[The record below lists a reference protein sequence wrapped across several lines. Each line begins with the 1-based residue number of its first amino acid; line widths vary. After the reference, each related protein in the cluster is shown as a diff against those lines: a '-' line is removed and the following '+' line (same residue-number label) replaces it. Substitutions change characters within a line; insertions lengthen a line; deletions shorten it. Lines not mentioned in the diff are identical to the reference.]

1 MAAPAE
7 LVRKIR
13 RIEITTRRAVLDTLA
28 GGYHSVFKGRGM
40 AFSEVRP
47 YQPGDEIRAIDW
59 NVTARIGEPF
69 VKVFVEERELTALIA
84 VDRSASQEAG
94 LSPQA
99 KAEVAA
105 EIAALLVFSALENG
119 DRAGLLLFTDRVE
132 RFVPPRR
139 GTKHGLRLISE
150 ALAYE
155 PRGRGTDVA
164 LALRDITRRLRRRAV
179 VFVVSD
185 FLAAAAAAQPAG
197 SPAATPAHPF
207 TVAVKVDRD
216 DVTLGEPFL
225 VTVRIEHAPLDVY
238 ALPEPLGVDPLSLRG
253 SPSISRVAKGDR
265 AQTTFELPLVNLKT
279 LEPRLPPLRLRV
291 DGPEGERELEVPETP
306 IRMRSLVAEEHAP
319 DAE

>member
-1 MAAPAE
+1 MPAPAE
-7 LVRKIR
+7 LIRKIR

-84 VDRSASQEAG
+84 VDRSASQTAG
-94 LSPQA
+94 LSAQA

-139 GTKHGLRLISE
+139 GRKHGLRLISE
-150 ALAYE
+150 ALAFQ
-155 PRGRGTDVA
+155 PAGRGTDVA
-164 LALRDITRRLRRRAV
+164 QALGDVTRLLRRRAV

-185 FLAAAAAAQPAG
+185 FLASDYESALAVCARRHDVIPVVVSDPVEDDLPAEALSGLWPVADSETGATVWVDLSDAGTRAAYAQSAREARDRRERTFRKL
-197 SPAATPAHPF
+197 SLD
-207 TVAVKVDRD
+207 AVRVKPGD
-216 DVTLGEPFL
+216 DYV
-225 VTVRIEHAPLDVY
+225 APLA
-238 ALPEPLGVDPLSLRG
+238 ALFRARG
-253 SPSISRVAKGDR
+253 RR
-265 AQTTFELPLVNLKT
+265 
-279 LEPRLPPLRLRV
+279 R
-291 DGPEGERELEVPETP
+291 
-306 IRMRSLVAEEHAP
+306 
-319 DAE
+319 

>member
-1 MAAPAE
+1 MPATAE
-7 LVRKIR
+7 LIRKIR

-84 VDRSASQEAG
+84 VDRSASQASG

-139 GTKHGLRLISE
+139 GRKHGLRLITE
-150 ALAYE
+150 ALAFQ
-155 PRGRGTDVA
+155 PRGRGTDLA
-164 LALRDITRRLRRRAV
+164 LALRDVTRLLRRRAV

-185 FLAAAAAAQPAG
+185 FLASGYELALAVCARRHDVIPVVVNDPVEDELPAEALSGLWPVADAETGATMWVDLSDRQTRAAYAAAARERRDNRERIFRKL
-197 SPAATPAHPF
+197 SLD
-207 TVAVKVDRD
+207 AVRVRPGD
-216 DVTLGEPFL
+216 DYV
-225 VTVRIEHAPLDVY
+225 APLA
-238 ALPEPLGVDPLSLRG
+238 ALFRARG
-253 SPSISRVAKGDR
+253 RR
-265 AQTTFELPLVNLKT
+265 
-279 LEPRLPPLRLRV
+279 R
-291 DGPEGERELEVPETP
+291 
-306 IRMRSLVAEEHAP
+306 
-319 DAE
+319 

>member
-7 LVRKIR
+7 LIRKIR

-47 YQPGDEIRAIDW
+47 YQPGDEIRSIDW

-84 VDRSASQEAG
+84 VDRSASQTAG
-94 LSPQA
+94 LSAQA

-139 GTKHGLRLISE
+139 GRKHGLRLISE
-150 ALAYE
+150 ALAFR

-164 LALRDITRRLRRRAV
+164 LALRDVTRLLRRRAV

-185 FLAAAAAAQPAG
+185 FLASDYEAALAVCARRHDVIPVVVSDPVEDELPAEALSGLWPVADSETGATVWVDLSDARTRAAYAR
-197 SPAATPAHPF
+197 AAREARDRRERTF
-207 TVAVKVDRD
+207 RKLSLDAVRV
-216 DVTLGEPFL
+216 EPGQDY
-225 VTVRIEHAPLDVY
+225 VAPLA
-238 ALPEPLGVDPLSLRG
+238 ALFRARG
-253 SPSISRVAKGDR
+253 RR
-265 AQTTFELPLVNLKT
+265 
-279 LEPRLPPLRLRV
+279 R
-291 DGPEGERELEVPETP
+291 
-306 IRMRSLVAEEHAP
+306 
-319 DAE
+319 

>member
-7 LVRKIR
+7 LIRKIR

-84 VDRSASQEAG
+84 VDRSASQGAG
-94 LSPQA
+94 LSAQA

-139 GTKHGLRLISE
+139 GRKHGLRLISE
-150 ALAYE
+150 ALAFK
-155 PRGRGTDVA
+155 PVGRGTDVA
-164 LALRDITRRLRRRAV
+164 LALRDVTRLLRRRAV

-185 FLAAAAAAQPAG
+185 FLSSDYEAALAVCARRHDVIPVVVSDPVEDELPAG
-197 SPAATPAHPF
+197 ALSGLWPVADSETGATVWVDLSDKRTRAAYAEAAREARERRERIF
-207 TVAVKVDRD
+207 RKLSLDAVRVRPGD
-216 DVTLGEPFL
+216 DYV
-225 VTVRIEHAPLDVY
+225 APLA
-238 ALPEPLGVDPLSLRG
+238 ALFRARG
-253 SPSISRVAKGDR
+253 RR
-265 AQTTFELPLVNLKT
+265 
-279 LEPRLPPLRLRV
+279 R
-291 DGPEGERELEVPETP
+291 
-306 IRMRSLVAEEHAP
+306 
-319 DAE
+319 

>member
-7 LVRKIR
+7 LIRKIR

-59 NVTARIGEPF
+59 NVTARMGDPF

-84 VDRSASQEAG
+84 VDRSASQGAG

-132 RFVPPRR
+132 RFGR
-139 GTKHGLRLISE
+139 KHGLRLITE
-150 ALAYE
+150 ALAFQ
-155 PRGRGTDVA
+155 PRGRGTDLA
-164 LALRDITRRLRRRAV
+164 LALRDTTRLLRRRAV

-185 FLAAAAAAQPAG
+185 FLASDYEAALAVCARRHDVIPVVVSDPVEDELPEGALSGLWPVADSETGAAVWIDLSDRRTRDAWADA
-197 SPAATPAHPF
+197 SREARERRERIF
-207 TVAVKVDRD
+207 RRLSLDAVRVRPGD
-216 DVTLGEPFL
+216 DYV
-225 VTVRIEHAPLDVY
+225 APLS
-238 ALPEPLGVDPLSLRG
+238 ALFRARG
-253 SPSISRVAKGDR
+253 KRR
-265 AQTTFELPLVNLKT
+265 
-279 LEPRLPPLRLRV
+279 
-291 DGPEGERELEVPETP
+291 
-306 IRMRSLVAEEHAP
+306 
-319 DAE
+319 

>member
-7 LVRKIR
+7 LIRKIR

-84 VDRSASQEAG
+84 VDRSASQGAG
-94 LSPQA
+94 LSAQA
-99 KAEVAA
+99 KSEVAA

-132 RFVPPRR
+132 RYVPPRR
-139 GTKHGLRLISE
+139 GRKHGLRLISE
-150 ALAYE
+150 ALAFQ
-155 PRGRGTDVA
+155 PSGRGTDVA
-164 LALRDITRRLRRRAV
+164 LVLRDVTRLLRRRAV

-185 FLAAAAAAQPAG
+185 FLADGYESALAVCARRHDVIPVVVSDPVEDDLPSGALSGLWPVADSETGATVWVDLSDRRTRSAYARAAQEAREKRERIFRKL
-197 SPAATPAHPF
+197 SLD
-207 TVAVKVDRD
+207 AVRVRPGD
-216 DVTLGEPFL
+216 DYV
-225 VTVRIEHAPLDVY
+225 APLS
-238 ALPEPLGVDPLSLRG
+238 ALFRARG
-253 SPSISRVAKGDR
+253 RR
-265 AQTTFELPLVNLKT
+265 
-279 LEPRLPPLRLRV
+279 R
-291 DGPEGERELEVPETP
+291 
-306 IRMRSLVAEEHAP
+306 
-319 DAE
+319 